1 MGDVYSDLV
10 SEAGGS
16 SRADAVR
23 FKVKVLLPISP
34 LLLVLALLTFAGL
47 HLFLLAVAWLG
58 MQIGRDFEGLCVL
71 LWVLAGVTT
80 LLSAV
85 LVLVRPRWIAWGLLL
100 LAYSFTAAFTVV
112 RGQES
117 ARERRELNQR
127 YAPARLAANRLLL
140 ENALI
145 KAVCADG
152 VTLTLNRK
160 DFGDGDTVMSV
171 SAVPMNR
178 THQHHLI
185 VVLNNKW
192 SDQLVR
198 NLSRFRP
205 RLEPYKSRGSHS
217 CQQNIDTMFKQ
228 LESFSQSSTKLRN
241 N

>member
-1 MGDVYSDLV
+1 M
-10 SEAGGS
+10 
-16 SRADAVR
+16 
-23 FKVKVLLPISP
+23 
-34 LLLVLALLTFAGL
+34 
-47 HLFLLAVAWLG
+47 
-58 MQIGRDFEGLCVL
+58 
-71 LWVLAGVTT
+71 
-80 LLSAV
+80 

-152 VTLTLNRK
+152 VTLTLNRR

-205 RLEPYKSRGSHS
+205 RLEAYKSRGSHS
-217 CQQNIDTMFKQ
+217 CQQNIDAMFKQ
-228 LESFSQSSTKLRN
+228 LESFTQSSTKLRN